1 MPSFK
6 MPTPIKRPTSAF
18 YWIRKKVPERL
29 RDLVGKTEIWAS
41 LGTKDQRRAAI
52 TIGAVNAA
60 IEAEW
65 ARLRVEQRSNP
76 KLEIEPIPYRLT
88 HQDLHAMRRDEH
100 VRIRDAWIKDPPKGF
115 AKLRMH
121 LWDEESVELDA
132 IDLLEGGGYDASME
146 NVERLKPLLIQ
157 ARKEAI
163 EDVEH
168 ARAGEYKKIADLS
181 VIPLRTTPALDFIR
195 AFEEYAEKG
204 GLKGGKFG
212 PTAKRWRPK
221 IKAFC
226 DFVEHRDLK
235 RMTTADGYDWID
247 ELMAKKIA
255 PKSIKDVWIAALSAT
270 AGFMVERRKLDQN
283 PFLRM
288 KVRDDKSNGRENAAG
303 ETQLPPRKGFIPT
316 EASLILTAT
325 VATPS
330 HLISI
335 EMKAARRWLPWLC
348 AYSGARVNEL
358 TSLHPLDI
366 SEAAK
371 GIHCMV
377 IKPSLEKTANWR
389 VVPIHSHVIAQ
400 GFLRYVKEREV
411 TNKPLFYDPDRS
423 RGGKPG
429 NPQFKKVAERIGEW
443 VHGLGV
449 PVGVKPNHAWR
460 HLFKS
465 VARHVTMDREVEGF
479 ITGHRPKNSTAGN
492 DYGDRWIKT
501 MSAEIEKYPR
511 FQIAV
516 LRQSAAPRKRH
527 QRTNAEVDAAN
538 TAKEKRKA
546 TRVIER

>member
-52 TIGAVNAA
+52 KIGAVNAA

-65 ARLRVEQRSNP
+65 VRLRVEQRSNP
-76 KLEIEPIPYRLT
+76 KKEIEPIPYRLT

-181 VIPLRTTPALDFIR
+181 VIPPRTTPALDFIR

-221 IKAFC
+221 IRAFC
-226 DFVEHRDLK
+226 DFMEHRDLK

-255 PKSIKDVWIAALSAT
+255 PKSIKDVSIAALSAT

-288 KVRDDKSNGRENAAG
+288 KVRDDKSNSRENTAG
-303 ETQLPPRKGFIPT
+303 ETQLPPRKGFTPA

-330 HLISI
+330 HLISV

-389 VVPIHSHVIAQ
+389 VVPIHSHIIAQ
-400 GFLRYVKEREV
+400 GFLRYVKEREA

-516 LRQSAAPRKRH
+516 LRKSAAPHKRH
-527 QRTNAEVDAAN
+527 RRISAEVDAAN